1 MIPRILCWLVGH
13 RWIADSVRHAEYLRT
28 GHGLEAVL
36 YCARCGAR

>member
-13 RWIADSVRHAEYLRT
+13 RWTYDVESSRHYVLTGEHLRSVT
-28 GHGLEAVL
+28 

>member
-13 RWIADSVRHAEYLRT
+13 RWKTYVGLTHYVLTGEHLRSVT
-28 GHGLEAVL
+28 